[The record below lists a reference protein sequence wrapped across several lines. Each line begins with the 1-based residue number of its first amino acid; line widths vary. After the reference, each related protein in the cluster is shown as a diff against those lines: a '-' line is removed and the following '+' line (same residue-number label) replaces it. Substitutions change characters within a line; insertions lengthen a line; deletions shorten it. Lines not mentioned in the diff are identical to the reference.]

1 MHPEFTHAVAR
12 AHHREQFRHPEH
24 HRYDGGLLVH
34 HHRHRAAV
42 HHPVRRAR
50 TLVGTAL
57 VALGRRL
64 AGDGVPTV
72 DLSNARR

>member
-1 MHPEFTHAVAR
+1 
-12 AHHREQFRHPEH
+12 
-24 HRYDGGLLVH
+24 
-34 HHRHRAAV
+34 
-42 HHPVRRAR
+42 
-50 TLVGTAL
+50 VGTAL